1 MSGKRN
7 LRVALHSVA
16 VVMALAVSAIGTT
29 GAQAQTTEGVDC
41 SVPELA
47 DFPAVMVQAERFT
60 VEVRGSGP
68 DLLLIPGMGTPRA
81 VWDATVKS
89 FAGCYRIHTVQLRGF
104 GDAAGA
110 NATGPV
116 LEPFAAGLSGYV
128 SEVTTAS
135 GKPLAVV
142 GHSMGGLVGL
152 KLALAQPKQIS
163 RLMVVDGLPS
173 FAVTIPGL
181 ATADPATVPATI
193 ERVASQMRTVIL
205 SRHGKAPEAADI
217 DASVAGMSINP
228 AAITVMKQWSQT
240 ADARVVAQA
249 VYDNLRT
256 DMRPQLA
263 GITTPV
269 SVLAAWH
276 SGMPFTEPQVQ
287 AFFQRQF
294 SGLSNVTVRT
304 VSGSAHFIMLDQPET
319 FHAALTAF
327 LQGARAAT

>member
-1 MSGKRN
+1 MFRKQS
-7 LRVALHSVA
+7 LRVAVHSVA
-16 VVMALAVSAIGTT
+16 IVTSLAVSVIVVPSAN
-29 GAQAQTTEGVDC
+29 ARTTEGQDC

-47 DFPAVMVQAERFT
+47 DFPAVMVEAERFT
-60 VEVRGSGP
+60 VDIRGSGP

-116 LEPFAAGLSGYV
+116 LEPFVADLSKYV
-128 SEVTTAS
+128 NEVTTAS

-142 GHSMGGLVGL
+142 GHSMGGLAGL

-173 FAVTIPGL
+173 FAATIPGL
-181 ATADPATVPATI
+181 STADPATVPATI

-217 DASVAGMSINP
+217 DASVAGMSLNP
-228 AAITVMKQWSQT
+228 AAIGVMRKWSQA

-249 VYDNLRT
+249 VYDNLHT

-269 SVLAAWH
+269 TVLAAWH

-287 AFFQRQF
+287 AFFGRQF
-294 SGLSNVTVRT
+294 SGLSKVSVSTVP
-304 VSGSAHFIMLDQPET
+304 GSAHFIMLDKPEA
-319 FHAALTAF
+319 FHEMMIVF
-327 LQGARAAT
+327 LQSE